1 MIMEKEL
8 NLLTKKLLSEGYTA
22 DNYPDYVKVCR
33 SSWGK
38 ELWQNMVGGFEYT
51 SEYLSKLVF
60 KTRCGLLVKGS
71 RFLTGHM
78 SYMGIDWI
86 PENDNPVITCPYR
99 NVDCNLNN
107 PLLVGIYGI
116 LQCDCHQTNDPYD
129 YGRSIEKVADDEN
142 KEAKRKYDAFSDRVK
157 GHVCH
162 WHMKYDYRLR
172 EWGQHYDPLECARM
186 CNHIG
191 GVCSLTHKPVSKK
204 KGNVFYDVKTS
215 YIRND
220 GTLFDGEE
228 VVRIEKGIRLFE
240 TAKSMTICEQVEKRC
255 REHIYNLVK
264 DRYHVEILLY
274 KWKVEVLNIRAEQR
288 EGRDLLQDLQDIREG
303 IEVVH
308 ASDKQKAQKEEKKMR
323 KQQSQEKRIAR
334 LEKKLIDT
342 GYYNL
347 EDYSL
352 DKIHAD
358 KWLGEERIQELE
370 GMRQEKIKEEREK
383 PVQLSLF
390 DL

>member
-1 MIMEKEL
+1 M
-8 NLLTKKLLSEGYTA
+8 
-22 DNYPDYVKVCR
+22 
-33 SSWGK
+33 
-38 ELWQNMVGGFEYT
+38 
-51 SEYLSKLVF
+51 SKL
-60 KTRCGLLVKGS
+60 KNGAGS
-71 RFLTGHM
+71 
-78 SYMGIDWI
+78 
-86 PENDNPVITCPYR
+86 
-99 NVDCNLNN
+99 
-107 PLLVGIYGI
+107 
-116 LQCDCHQTNDPYD
+116 
-129 YGRSIEKVADDEN
+129 
-142 KEAKRKYDAFSDRVK
+142 
-157 GHVCH
+157 
-162 WHMKYDYRLR
+162 
-172 EWGQHYDPLECARM
+172 
-186 CNHIG
+186 
-191 GVCSLTHKPVSKK
+191 
-204 KGNVFYDVKTS
+204 
-215 YIRND
+215 
-220 GTLFDGEE
+220 
-228 VVRIEKGIRLFE
+228 
-240 TAKSMTICEQVEKRC
+240 
-255 REHIYNLVK
+255 IYNLVK